1 MTNPLVSI
9 IVPVYNAQKGLS
21 RCLES
26 ICSQTYQKLEIIVLN
41 DGSMD
46 DSLAICEQF
55 RAKDPRIVVV
65 DKENE
70 GVSRTR
76 NAGLTLAQGDY
87 IQFVDSDDALDPDY
101 TQNLVQAALEHNAD
115 LVIAPYWMV
124 IPSNS
129 SKTGHALETLQTS
142 LGIEPEAPK
151 TEVHKY
157 GFLPQGVYSR
167 EDYAR
172 RLMQQPAS
180 FYYGVLWNKLYRR
193 EIIAQNQL
201 AFAPDVHWAEDLIF
215 NMGYLEHA
223 EVFVSIPEAGYH
235 YIQNPKS
242 LCHTQIDLRGIVENK
257 TQIFQL
263 FKEVYTRL
271 GLYEELQPQIYK
283 FLFAFSESGVPS
295 DSLQGA
301 LLDAVSRL
309 IYWQGDP
316 ARGINGDTLDFLK
329 NMNRGLKARH
339 PSALLIAEDS
349 TAYPGVT
356 RPVDEGGLGFD
367 YKWDLGWMH
376 DTLEFCRTQP
386 DLRPRDRGKLL
397 WSCLLYTSPSPRD

>member
-26 ICSQTYQKLEIIVLN
+26 ICSQTYQELEIIVLN
-41 DGSMD
+41 DGSTD

-55 RAKDPRIVVV
+55 RAKDPRLVVV

-76 NAGLTLAQGDY
+76 NAGLALAQGDY
-87 IQFVDSDDALDPDY
+87 IQFADSDDVLDPDY
-101 TQNLVQAALEHNAD
+101 TQNLVQAALQHSAD

-129 SKTGHALETLQTS
+129 SKTGHALETLQES

-193 EIIAQNQL
+193 EIIAENQL
-201 AFAPDVHWAEDLIF
+201 GFAPDVHWAEDLLF
-215 NMGYLEHA
+215 NMG
-223 EVFVSIPEAGYH
+223 
-235 YIQNPKS
+235 
-242 LCHTQIDLRGIVENK
+242 
-257 TQIFQL
+257 
-263 FKEVYTRL
+263 
-271 GLYEELQPQIYK
+271 
-283 FLFAFSESGVPS
+283 
-295 DSLQGA
+295 
-301 LLDAVSRL
+301 VSRTRGGVRFHPRCRVSL
-309 IYWQGDP
+309 YPEPQKHLPHPDRP
-316 ARGINGDTLDFLK
+316 A
-329 NMNRGLKARH
+329 
-339 PSALLIAEDS
+339 
-349 TAYPGVT
+349 
-356 RPVDEGGLGFD
+356 
-367 YKWDLGWMH
+367 
-376 DTLEFCRTQP
+376 
-386 DLRPRDRGKLL
+386 RDRGEQNAGLSAVQGGVHPPWTVRGAAAPDLQIPVRLFGKRCALGQPAGRFAGCRVPPER
-397 WSCLLYTSPSPRD
+397 CLCPARALPQKAPAKAQKARPPQKAPG

>member
-1 MTNPLVSI
+1 MNPLVSI

-26 ICSQTYQKLEIIVLN
+26 ICSQTYQELEIIVLN

-76 NAGLTLAQGDY
+76 NAGLALAQGDY
-87 IQFVDSDDALDPDY
+87 IQFADSDDALDPDY

-129 SKTGHALETLQTS
+129 SKTGYFFETLQES
-142 LGIEPEAPK
+142 LGIEPEAPT

-193 EIIAQNQL
+193 EIIAQT
-201 AFAPDVHWAEDLIF
+201 
-215 NMGYLEHA
+215 
-223 EVFVSIPEAGYH
+223 
-235 YIQNPKS
+235 S
-242 LCHTQIDLRGIVENK
+242 L
-257 TQIFQL
+257 
-263 FKEVYTRL
+263 
-271 GLYEELQPQIYK
+271 P
-283 FLFAFSESGVPS
+283 
-295 DSLQGA
+295 
-301 LLDAVSRL
+301 
-309 IYWQGDP
+309 
-316 ARGINGDTLDFLK
+316 
-329 NMNRGLKARH
+329 
-339 PSALLIAEDS
+339 
-349 TAYPGVT
+349 
-356 RPVDEGGLGFD
+356 
-367 YKWDLGWMH
+367 
-376 DTLEFCRTQP
+376 
-386 DLRPRDRGKLL
+386 LRPMCTGPRICSSIWGI
-397 WSCLLYTSPSPRD
+397 WSTHRCSFPFPRPGITISRTPKASAIPRSTCAASWRTRHRSFSCSKMCTPALDCTRSCSPRSTNSCSLLQRAVPPQTVCRALCWTLWLI

>member
-26 ICSQTYQKLEIIVLN
+26 ICSQTYQELEIIVLN
-41 DGSMD
+41 DGSTD

-55 RAKDPRIVVV
+55 RTKDPRIVVV

-101 TQNLVQAALEHNAD
+101 TQNLVQAALQHNAD

-193 EIIAQNQL
+193 DLIQMAHIRFEH
-201 AFAPDVHWAEDLIF
+201 VVYAEDQLF
-215 NMGYLEHA
+215 NTRYLQVA
-223 EVFVSIPEAGYH
+223 QRFAAIDEAAYC
-235 YIQNPKS
+235 YIQNPQS
-242 LCHTQIDLRGIVENK
+242 VCHTQVSAADMLRHRSRMYHTYKELCIQLGVYDKFRLRLHGIYLS
-257 TQIFQL
+257 L
-263 FKEVYTRL
+263 FESPLPNGPVQKL
-271 GLYEELQPQIYK
+271 SDA
-283 FLFAFSESGVPS
+283 FARTH
-295 DSLQGA
+295 
-301 LLDAVSRL
+301 SR
-309 IYWQGDP
+309 I
-316 ARGINGDTLDFLK
+316 
-329 NMNRGLKARH
+329 
-339 PSALLIAEDS
+339 
-349 TAYPGVT
+349 
-356 RPVDEGGLGFD
+356 
-367 YKWDLGWMH
+367 
-376 DTLEFCRTQP
+376 
-386 DLRPRDRGKLL
+386 
-397 WSCLLYTSPSPRD
+397 

>member
-26 ICSQTYQKLEIIVLN
+26 ICSQTYQELEIILLN
-41 DGSMD
+41 DGSTD

-55 RAKDPRIVVV
+55 RARDARIMVV

-76 NAGLTLAQGDY
+76 NAGLALAQGDY
-87 IQFVDSDDALDPDY
+87 IQFADSDDLLDPDY
-101 TQNLVQAALEHNAD
+101 TQNLVQAALQHSAD

-193 EIIAQNQL
+193 EIIMAHDIRCDEEFTWSEDMLFNLSYIRYADSFYAIRTPLYYYSRRRKHSLSASVNPAQVVTTK
-201 AFAPDVHWAEDLIF
+201 A
-215 NMGYLEHA
+215 
-223 EVFVSIPEAGYH
+223 S
-235 YIQNPKS
+235 
-242 LCHTQIDLRGIVENK
+242 
-257 TQIFQL
+257 L
-263 FKEVYTRL
+263 FKYYKELYVQL
-271 GLYEELQPQIYK
+271 GLYDQYKLQIYSYLVATAK
-283 FLFAFSESGVPS
+283 
-295 DSLQGA
+295 D
-301 LLDAVSRL
+301 LD
-309 IYWQGDP
+309 
-316 ARGINGDTLDFLK
+316 
-329 NMNRGLKARH
+329 
-339 PSALLIAEDS
+339 
-349 TAYPGVT
+349 
-356 RPVDEGGLGFD
+356 
-367 YKWDLGWMH
+367 
-376 DTLEFCRTQP
+376 
-386 DLRPRDRGKLL
+386 
-397 WSCLLYTSPSPRD
+397 

>member
-26 ICSQTYQKLEIIVLN
+26 ICSQTYQELEIIVLN
-41 DGSMD
+41 DGSTD

-55 RAKDPRIVVV
+55 RAKDPRLVVV

-76 NAGLTLAQGDY
+76 NAGLALAQGDY
-87 IQFVDSDDALDPDY
+87 IQFADSDDVLDPDY
-101 TQNLVQAALEHNAD
+101 TQNLVQAALQHSAD

-129 SKTGHALETLQTS
+129 SKTGHALETLQES

-193 EIIAQNQL
+193 EIIAENQL
-201 AFAPDVHWAEDLIF
+201 GFAPDVHWAEDLLF
-215 NMGYLEHA
+215 NMGYL
-223 EVFVSIPEAGYH
+223 
-235 YIQNPKS
+235 N
-242 LCHTQIDLRGIVENK
+242 
-257 TQIFQL
+257 
-263 FKEVYTRL
+263 TRRCS
-271 GLYEELQPQIYK
+271 
-283 FLFAFSESGVPS
+283 F
-295 DSLQGA
+295 
-301 LLDAVSRL
+301 
-309 IYWQGDP
+309 
-316 ARGINGDTLDFLK
+316 
-329 NMNRGLKARH
+329 
-339 PSALLIAEDS
+339 
-349 TAYPGVT
+349 
-356 RPVDEGGLGFD
+356 
-367 YKWDLGWMH
+367 
-376 DTLEFCRTQP
+376 
-386 DLRPRDRGKLL
+386 
-397 WSCLLYTSPSPRD
+397 PSPMPGTTISRTPKASATPRSTCAGSWRTKRRSFSCSRRCTPALDCTRSCSPRSTNSCSPFRKAVCPRTACRALCWMPCPA

>member
-26 ICSQTYQKLEIIVLN
+26 ICSQTYQELEIIVLN
-41 DGSMD
+41 DGSTD

-55 RAKDPRIVVV
+55 RAKDPRLVVV

-76 NAGLTLAQGDY
+76 NAGLALAQGDY
-87 IQFVDSDDALDPDY
+87 IQFADSDDVLDPDY
-101 TQNLVQAALEHNAD
+101 TQNLVQAALQHSAD

-129 SKTGHALETLQTS
+129 SKTGHALETLQES

-180 FYYGVLWNKLYRR
+180 FYYGVLWKTS
-193 EIIAQNQL
+193 L
-201 AFAPDVHWAEDLIF
+201 A
-215 NMGYLEHA
+215 
-223 EVFVSIPEAGYH
+223 
-235 YIQNPKS
+235 
-242 LCHTQIDLRGIVENK
+242 
-257 TQIFQL
+257 
-263 FKEVYTRL
+263 
-271 GLYEELQPQIYK
+271 
-283 FLFAFSESGVPS
+283 
-295 DSLQGA
+295 
-301 LLDAVSRL
+301 
-309 IYWQGDP
+309 
-316 ARGINGDTLDFLK
+316 
-329 NMNRGLKARH
+329 
-339 PSALLIAEDS
+339 
-349 TAYPGVT
+349 
-356 RPVDEGGLGFD
+356 
-367 YKWDLGWMH
+367 
-376 DTLEFCRTQP
+376 
-386 DLRPRDRGKLL
+386 LRPMSIGRRICSSTWGI
-397 WSCLLYTSPSPRD
+397 SNTRRCSFPSPMPGITISKTPKASATPRSTCAGSWRTKRRSFSCSRRCTPALDCTRSCSPRSTNSCSPFRKAVCPRTACRALCWMPCPA

>member
-26 ICSQTYQKLEIIVLN
+26 ICSQTYQELEIIVLN
-41 DGSMD
+41 DGSTD

-87 IQFVDSDDALDPDY
+87 IQFADSDDALDPDY
-101 TQNLVQAALEHNAD
+101 TQNLVQAALQHNAD

-129 SKTGHALETLQTS
+129 TKTGYFLETLQTS
-142 LGIEPEAPK
+142 LGIEPETPK
-151 TEVHKY
+151 TEVRKY
-157 GFLPQGVYSR
+157 SFLPEGIYSR

-172 RLMQQPAS
+172 SLMQQPAS

-201 AFAPDVHWAEDLIF
+201 GFAPDVHWAEDLIF
-215 NMGYLEHA
+215 NMGVRFHPRGR
-223 EVFVSIPEAGYH
+223 VSLYPEPQKPLSYPDRPARHRREQDTDFSAVQGGVHPPWAVRGAAAPDLQIPVRLFGERGTLGQPAG
-235 YIQNPKS
+235 
-242 LCHTQIDLRGIVENK
+242 C
-257 TQIFQL
+257 
-263 FKEVYTRL
+263 
-271 GLYEELQPQIYK
+271 
-283 FLFAFSESGVPS
+283 FAGCNVPS
-295 DSLQGA
+295 ERCLC
-301 LLDAVSRL
+301 
-309 IYWQGDP
+309 P
-316 ARGINGDTLDFLK
+316 ARALPQK
-329 NMNRGLKARH
+329 APPQAPKAR
-339 PSALLIAEDS
+339 PPQKAPA
-349 TAYPGVT
+349 
-356 RPVDEGGLGFD
+356 
-367 YKWDLGWMH
+367 
-376 DTLEFCRTQP
+376 
-386 DLRPRDRGKLL
+386 
-397 WSCLLYTSPSPRD
+397 

>member
-26 ICSQTYQKLEIIVLN
+26 ICSQTYQELEIIVLN
-41 DGSMD
+41 DGSTD

-55 RAKDPRIVVV
+55 RARDARIMVV

-76 NAGLTLAQGDY
+76 NAGLALAQGDY
-87 IQFVDSDDALDPDY
+87 IQFADSDDLLDPDY
-101 TQNLVQAALEHNAD
+101 TQNLVQAALQHSAD

-193 EIIAQNQL
+193 DLIRMAQIRFENVV
-201 AFAPDVHWAEDLIF
+201 FAEDQLF
-215 NMGYLEHA
+215 NTRYLQA
-223 EVFVSIPEAGYH
+223 AQRFAAIDEAVYC
-235 YIQNPKS
+235 YIQNPQS
-242 LCHTQIDLRGIVENK
+242 VCHTQVSVADMLRHRDRMYRAYRQMCIQLGVYDRFRLRLRGIYLS
-257 TQIFQL
+257 L
-263 FKEVYTRL
+263 FESPLPSGPVQRL
-271 GLYEELQPQIYK
+271 
-283 FLFAFSESGVPS
+283 S
-295 DSLQGA
+295 DA
-301 LLDAVSRL
+301 AARTHSR
-309 IYWQGDP
+309 I
-316 ARGINGDTLDFLK
+316 
-329 NMNRGLKARH
+329 
-339 PSALLIAEDS
+339 
-349 TAYPGVT
+349 
-356 RPVDEGGLGFD
+356 
-367 YKWDLGWMH
+367 
-376 DTLEFCRTQP
+376 
-386 DLRPRDRGKLL
+386 
-397 WSCLLYTSPSPRD
+397 